1 MPPALAL
8 DGSRGGPASGPPSG
22 PPSGIASL
30 WRLARPHR
38 ARLLLA
44 VLLTS
49 VNKAA
54 DVVPELLIG
63 AAVDVLVR
71 GGDAVVATWFG
82 VEGRFEQLTVLAALN
97 AVAWVVESASQYA
110 AALQWRGLAQ
120 TVQHEV
126 RTDLYEHVQ
135 ELEVAWFEDTS
146 SGGVLSVVN
155 DDVNQLERFLDVGAA
170 AVIRLALNVVLVGAV
185 FAASSLTLTLLAF
198 LPIPVIVWGSV
209 RFQRQLEPRYAVV
222 REAVGRLSAT
232 LAANL
237 AGIATIKAM
246 TAERA
251 EAGRVREASHGYREA
266 NVEAIRWSAAFVPL
280 IRMAILAGFTATLLG
295 GGALVLDG
303 RLEVGLYSVLVF
315 MTQRLLWPLTDLAE
329 VLDLYQRAL
338 ASLRRIA
345 VLRAVEPA
353 MRPGTSALPRPIR
366 GELRLEGVTFGY
378 GEGPDVLRDVDLHV
392 PAGETHALVG
402 ATGSGKSS
410 VLRLLLR
417 FSDPR
422 RGRVLV
428 DGHDLREVTY
438 ASLRQATGYVS
449 QDVLLV
455 DGTVREN
462 VAYGRP
468 DATDAEVE
476 EAARAAE
483 ADAFICDLPSGWAT
497 RVGER
502 GVRLSGGQR
511 QRLSIARAVLRDP
524 AVLLLDEAT
533 SAVDNETEAAI
544 QRSLRRVA
552 RGRTALVVAHRLSTI
567 RDADRIHVLER
578 GRVVEAGTHDD
589 LLAAGGLYA
598 ALWRVQTG
606 EHQAGVRDPVGAG

>member
-1 MPPALAL
+1 
-8 DGSRGGPASGPPSG
+8 
-22 PPSGIASL
+22 
-30 WRLARPHR
+30 
-38 ARLLLA
+38 
-44 VLLTS
+44 
-49 VNKAA
+49 
-54 DVVPELLIG
+54 
-63 AAVDVLVR
+63 
-71 GGDAVVATWFG
+71 
-82 VEGRFEQLTVLAALN
+82 
-97 AVAWVVESASQYA
+97 
-110 AALQWRGLAQ
+110 
-120 TVQHEV
+120 
-126 RTDLYEHVQ
+126 
-135 ELEVAWFEDTS
+135 
-146 SGGVLSVVN
+146 
-155 DDVNQLERFLDVGAA
+155 
-170 AVIRLALNVVLVGAV
+170 
-185 FAASSLTLTLLAF
+185 
-198 LPIPVIVWGSV
+198 
-209 RFQRQLEPRYAVV
+209 
-222 REAVGRLSAT
+222 
-232 LAANL
+232 
-237 AGIATIKAM
+237 
-246 TAERA
+246 
-251 EAGRVREASHGYREA
+251 
-266 NVEAIRWSAAFVPL
+266 
-280 IRMAILAGFTATLLG
+280 
-295 GGALVLDG
+295 
-303 RLEVGLYSVLVF
+303 
-315 MTQRLLWPLTDLAE
+315 MTQRLLWPLTDLGE

-338 ASLRRIA
+338 ASLRRITA
-345 VLRAVEPA
+345 LRAVEPS
-353 MRPGTSALPRPIR
+353 MRPGTRVLLAPVR
-366 GELRLEGVTFGY
+366 GDLRLAGVTFGY
-378 GEGPDVLRDVDLHV
+378 GDGPDVLRDVDLHV

-417 FSDPR
+417 FSDPG

-462 VAYGRP
+462 IAYGRP
-468 DATDAEVE
+468 GASDAEVE

-483 ADAFICDLPSGWAT
+483 ADAFVRDLPAGYAA

-578 GRVVEAGTHDD
+578 GWVVESGTHDE
-589 LLAAGGLYA
+589 LLATGGLYA

-606 EHQAGVRDPVGAG
+606 DQQADVRDPVGAG